1 MGSLNKDSCFDVVL
15 VPQIPDLAVQIVYA
29 VSSTGLQLCETD
41 WENQRQKSE
50 CLGYSV
56 CP

>member
-1 MGSLNKDSCFDVVL
+1 MGSLNKDSCFDIVL

-29 VSSTGLQLCETD
+29 VSSTSLQLCETD